1 MTQANLDF
9 RGMIFMEL
17 KKGDLVWVVSSASD
31 IVRNEE
37 IATKAVIIQKIP
49 DSIWYRVFMSWSDKT
64 KVVDFPAH
72 MLKKV
77 SPGSSAG

>member
-1 MTQANLDF
+1 MVEGLS
-9 RGMIFMEL
+9 
-17 KKGDLVWVVSSASD
+17 KGDLVWIVHNASD

-37 IATKAVIIQKIP
+37 IATKAVIIRKIP
-49 DSIWYRVFMSWSDKT
+49 HSIWYRVFMSWSDKT

-77 SPGSSAG
+77 SPGSSGG